1 MIVVLVEVETSAEAI
16 EGLRAPLDVMQKA
29 SRAEE
34 GCHDYTFSQEICD
47 PNKMRIVEIWESMD
61 ALKFHFGTPHM
72 EAFRKAMAASPPGS
86 MTVKVHELGAQLEL
100 PS

>member
-1 MIVVLVEVETSAEAI
+1 MIVVLVEVETTAEAI
-16 EGLRAPLDVMQKA
+16 EGLRASLAAMQKA

-34 GCHDYTFSQEICD
+34 GCHEYAFSQDVGD
-47 PNKMRIVEIWESMD
+47 PGCLRVVEIWESMD

-72 EAFRKAMAASPPGS
+72 AAFRKALADSPPAS
-86 MTVKVHELGAQLEL
+86 MNVKVHELGAQLEL